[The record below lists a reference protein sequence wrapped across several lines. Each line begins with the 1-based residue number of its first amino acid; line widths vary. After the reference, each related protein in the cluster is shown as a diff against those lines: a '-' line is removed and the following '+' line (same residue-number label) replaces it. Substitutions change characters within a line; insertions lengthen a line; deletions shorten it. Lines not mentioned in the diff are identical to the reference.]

1 MKFFASAAVVAAFAL
16 AATPAS
22 ALERPVTPTAGDNPG
37 STHQPAAPQT
47 TDGESRPAGAGE
59 SRPAADTN
67 PGTARALAAPGR
79 YCKDAS
85 KKRVEGEKGTAFAA
99 CVKGQAQVRRGKTD
113 SPREACKGAS
123 KKRVKGE
130 KGTAFSTCVKAAA
143 KFLKDQEAQEEQ
155 EQTQGESTETEVQS

>member
-1 MKFFASAAVVAAFAL
+1 MKFFASAAVAAAL
-16 AATPAS
+16 VFGSTPAS
-22 ALERPVTPTAGDNPG
+22 ALERPVAPTAGETSG
-37 STHQPAAPQT
+37 STQQTAERPAT
-47 TDGESRPAGAGE
+47 RGESRPT
-59 SRPAADTN
+59 ADSN
-67 PGTARALAAPGR
+67 PGPTRALAAPGR

-99 CVKGQAQVRRGKTD
+99 CVKGQAQVRRGKAE

-143 KFLKDQEAQEEQ
+143 KFLKDQKSQQEEQ
-155 EQTQGESTETEVQS
+155 SQGESTESESQS

>member
-1 MKFFASAAVVAAFAL
+1 MKFFASATVVAALAL

-22 ALERPVTPTAGDNPG
+22 ALERPVAPTAGETSG
-37 STHQPAAPQT
+37 STQQTAERPAT
-47 TDGESRPAGAGE
+47 GGESRPTGD
-59 SRPAADTN
+59 SY

-85 KKRVEGEKGTAFAA
+85 KKRVEGQKGTAFAA

-113 SPREACKGAS
+113 SPREACKGAA
-123 KKRVKGE
+123 KKPVKGE

-143 KFLKDQEAQEEQ
+143 RFLKDQKAQQEEQ
-155 EQTQGESTETEVQS
+155 SQGESTETELQS